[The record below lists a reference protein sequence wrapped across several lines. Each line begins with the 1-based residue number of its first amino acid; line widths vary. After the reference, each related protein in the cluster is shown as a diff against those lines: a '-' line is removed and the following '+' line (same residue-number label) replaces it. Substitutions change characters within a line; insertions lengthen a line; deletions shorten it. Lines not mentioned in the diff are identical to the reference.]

1 MSGAWMLVMWLAV
14 GPTHADCLDCH
25 GDKDLRDERGRS
37 LHVDQKA
44 FEAGVHSGLGC
55 TGCHE
60 SIKEYPHPS
69 QATLPSCATCHEDQS
84 KQLAQSVH
92 GSVAGASDR
101 PGCSSC
107 HGSAHAVL
115 GAASTA
121 SPVAKANLA
130 ATCGGCHAN
139 PDFLAR
145 HKIPLARPIESYR
158 LSVHGRAVAAG
169 NEKAA
174 SCSDCHDSHSIL
186 PARDPRAKVNHWA
199 VARTCSA
206 CHGEIGKTYSESV
219 HGQSSERGV
228 RESPVC
234 TDCHGEHAILAPSE
248 PDSLVNPA
256 RVSAAT
262 CGRCH
267 GDERLARKYNLPRDK
282 VPSFEQS
289 FHGLAAR
296 AGSLSV
302 ANCASCHGV
311 HNILPSSDPRSTIHQ
326 ANLGKTCGA
335 CHPGAGSRFAIGAVH
350 VRSDSQSEHIVVRWI
365 RVGYVFFIIP
375 LTIGGMVLHNLLD
388 FFIKLLRGVQRREG
402 EEEVPRMN
410 LHFRI
415 AHLLVVVSF
424 PTLVIT
430 GFALTFPDAW
440 WATPL
445 ASFRGLVHRIA
456 AVVLILSMVY
466 HAVHLILSSRDRVI
480 LKHLWP
486 GPKDLRDA
494 WDLIRH
500 NLGLKVRRPH
510 FGKFSYAEK
519 AEYWAFVWGSF
530 VMAASGFML
539 WFNNISLRYL
549 PKWTTDAAT
558 AVHFYEAILAT
569 LSILIWHFYIVV
581 FDPEIYPMDRAWI
594 TGRASAEHLRHT
606 RPAYLR
612 FLTGE
617 RDPVSQAKPDGDA
630 PPSTKA

>member
-1 MSGAWMLVMWLAV
+1 MSGALMLVLTLAA
-14 GPTHADCLDCH
+14 GPSDADCLGCH
-25 GDKDLRDERGRS
+25 GDKDLRNERSRS
-37 LHVDQKA
+37 VHVDPQA
-44 FEAGVHSGLGC
+44 YQAGVHSGLTC

-60 SIKEYPHPS
+60 GITEYPHPA
-69 QATLPSCATCHEDQS
+69 QATLPSCARCHEDEAR
-84 KQLAQSVH
+84 KLASSVH
-92 GSVAGASDR
+92 ATSDGASDR
-101 PGCSSC
+101 PSCASC
-107 HGSAHAVL
+107 HGPAHSVL
-115 GAASTA
+115 GATSPASR
-121 SPVAKANLA
+121 VAKGNLA
-130 ATCGGCHAN
+130 ETCGACHAN
-139 PDFLAR
+139 AEFLAR

-169 NEKAA
+169 NAKAA

-186 PARDPRAKVNHWA
+186 PERDPRAKINHWA

-206 CHGEIGKTYSESV
+206 CHAEIGKIYAKSV
-219 HGQSSERGV
+219 HGLAVRSGV

-267 GDERLARKYNLPRDK
+267 ADERLARKYNLPRDK
-282 VPSFEQS
+282 VPSFEES

-296 AGSLSV
+296 AGSLTV

-311 HNILPSSDPRSTIHQ
+311 HNILPSSDPRSTINP

-335 CHPGAGSRFAIGAVH
+335 CHPGAGERFAIGAVH
-350 VRSDSQSEHIVVRWI
+350 VRPDSQSEHMIVRWI

-388 FFIKLLRGVQRREG
+388 FFMKLLRGVQRKEG
-402 EEEVPRMN
+402 DEEVQRMSF
-410 LHFRI
+410 HFRV

-424 PTLVIT
+424 PTLVVT
-430 GFALTFPDAW
+430 GFALTFPNAW
-440 WATPL
+440 WSAPL
-445 ASFRGLVHRIA
+445 ASFRGLTHRIA
-456 AVVLILSMVY
+456 AVVLILSMLY
-466 HAVHLILSSRDRVI
+466 HVVHLILSRRDRVI

-486 GPKDLRDA
+486 GPQDLRDA

-519 AEYWAFVWGSF
+519 AEYWAFIWGSF
-530 VMAASGFML
+530 VMAGSGFLL
-539 WFNNISLRYL
+539 WFNNLSLRYL

-558 AVHFYEAILAT
+558 AIHFYEAILAT
-569 LSILIWHFYIVV
+569 LSILVWHFYIVV
-581 FDPEIYPMDRAWI
+581 FDPDVYPMDRAWI
-594 TGRASAEHLRHT
+594 TGKASAEHLRHT

-617 RDPVSQAKPDGDA
+617 GDSDTAGPDDK
-630 PPSTKA
+630 T